1 MTGDRFNLVELDEDY
16 NLQIMDYGHL
26 FGIERFSGGEKDLAN
41 LCLRLAISQAL
52 TESAGLDRSF
62 VILDE
67 VFGSQDS
74 DRRSLIFNGLAS
86 LKNRF
91 PQILLIT
98 HIEEIKDRVET
109 LIQVEPTSGGWS
121 EVRVNGQPA

>member
-1 MTGDRFNLVELDEDY
+1 MTDGKYSLVELDDNY
-16 NLQIMDYGHL
+16 DLRVMDGGQF
-26 FGIERFSGGEKDLAN
+26 FGVERFSGGEKDLAN
-41 LCLRLAISQAL
+41 LCLRLAISLAL
-52 TESAGLDRSF
+52 TDSAGLSRSF

-74 DRRSLIFNGLAS
+74 ERKDLIIKALGN

-98 HIEEIKDRVET
+98 HIEDIRD
-109 LIQVEPTSGGWS
+109 QVEELVEVRPTGRGYS
-121 EVRVNGQPA
+121 EVRVDGSVV